1 MNHQRLTWL
10 LDQHLANKATEQE
23 RQELLDLVKA
33 NADEDLFKQV
43 LSEKMQEEIPG
54 LPVHAAPWQKM
65 IQDIVNV
72 DKIPVASAKRSTRVF
87 ALYRWV
93 AAAAAVLL
101 LIGSGIYFFMSRR
114 PGAGLA
120 ASQKTLPALAVT
132 PVNKNLLQLSDG
144 SSIWLDEVKNGKIA
158 KYENTTITK
167 QDSQIIYTTT
177 GHSTA
182 TYYNVV
188 STARSSQYEV
198 MLPDGS
204 RVWLNSG
211 SSIRFPASFTGKER
225 SVELLG
231 EAWFDVQHADK
242 IPFVIHS
249 GDIATS
255 VMGTAFDVKAYPGEQ
270 SMIVA
275 VQRGTVKVQSGNKLL
290 AILEK
295 GRQVKVMADAR
306 YFQSAI
312 DTANIA
318 GWKKGNLYYKDE
330 RLADIVADLQRV
342 FNDSIQIKQA
352 SLKEVITTVSFNKN
366 TGLRK
371 ALDII
376 CRITDARLSE
386 SNGIF
391 IIE

>member
-10 LDQHLANKATEQE
+10 LEQHLANKATELE
-23 RQELLDLVKA
+23 RQELLDMVKA
-33 NADEDLFKQV
+33 NANEDLFKQV

-72 DKIPVASAKRSTRVF
+72 DKIPAAYTKRSARVF

-93 AAAAAVLL
+93 AAAAVLL
-101 LIGSGIYFFMSRR
+101 VIGSGIYFFMNRTRS
-114 PGAGLA
+114 ADMA
-120 ASQKTLPALAVT
+120 ASQKDLPALAVS
-132 PVNKNLLQLSDG
+132 PVNKNVLQLSDG
-144 SSIWLDEVKNGKIA
+144 SRIWLDEVKNGTIA
-158 KYENTTITK
+158 KYENTTISK

-275 VQRGTVKVQSGNKLL
+275 VQRGQVKVQSGNKLL
-290 AILEK
+290 AILQK

>member
-10 LDQHLANKATEQE
+10 LEQHLANKATEQE

-43 LSEKMQEEIPG
+43 LSEKMQEETPVIP
-54 LPVHAAPWQKM
+54 VNAAPWQKM

-72 DKIPVASAKRSTRVF
+72 DKTPATYTKKSTRVF
-87 ALYRWV
+87 ALYRW

-101 LIGSGIYFFMSRR
+101 LIGSGIYFFMSRT

-120 ASQKTLPALAVT
+120 ASQRSLPALAVT
-132 PVNKNLLQLSDG
+132 PVNKSLLQLSDG
-144 SSIWLDEVKNGKIA
+144 SRIWLDEVKNGTIA
-158 KYENTTITK
+158 KYENTIITK

-270 SMIVA
+270 AMIVA
-275 VQRGTVKVQSGNKLL
+275 VQRGRVKVQSGNKLL

-306 YFQSAI
+306 YFQSNV

-386 SNGIF
+386 SKGIY